1 MSSVGLLAVVPAFF
15 LLTDI
20 EGVAGIDSFE
30 TTRTSDETVKAPAMD
45 QLAREVEAT
54 IDGIRSVH
62 PDAEVDVWDGH
73 GSGGLRGV
81 DVEETGTT
89 YLDAGRPYFELNHDA
104 MLFVGQHAMAGT
116 AFAPLRH
123 TYSSRSVAYY
133 KLNGTYVGEFGA
145 RALVAGRQ
153 GVPTVF
159 LSGDDKACH
168 EAEMFVPE
176 IETVAVKQGTG
187 EESARHLSQS
197 EAVKRVREGAARAAE
212 RVGEIPP
219 LTGIDPPY
227 ELEMRYY
234 DPVDDDRVADLGGE
248 RVDER
253 TVRVTGADVA
263 DPESPFGSI
272 L

>member
-1 MSSVGLLAVVPAFF
+1 MPSFF
-15 LLTDI
+15 VLTDI
-20 EGVAGIDSFE
+20 EGVAGVDSFE
-30 TTRTSDETVKAPAMD
+30 TTRTDDEAVKAPAMD
-45 QLAREVEAT
+45 QLAREVAAAV
-54 IDGIRSVH
+54 DGIRAVH
-62 PDAEVDVWDGH
+62 PDADVDVWDGH
-73 GSGGLRGV
+73 GSGGLRAT
-81 DVEETGTT
+81 DVEDAT
-89 YLDAGRPYFELNHDA
+89 YLDEGRPYFHLDHDA
-104 MLFVGQHAMAGT
+104 LLFVGQHAMAGT

-123 TYSSRSVAYY
+123 TYSSRHVAYY

-168 EAEMFVPE
+168 EAEVFVPE
-176 IETVAVKQGTG
+176 IETVPVKEGTG
-187 EESARHLSQS
+187 EESARHLPQA
-197 EAVKRVREGAARAAE
+197 EAAERVREGVVRALE
-212 RVGEIPP
+212 RADGDEIPP
-219 LTGIDPPY
+219 LTGIEPPY

-234 DPVDDDRVADLGGE
+234 EPIDDDRVNDLGGE

-253 TVRVTGADVA
+253 TVRVSGANVA